1 MSDRLLD
8 LRSCKLPGAKLDGK
22 TLSGALMSEGV
33 FDGASMTEAVL
44 SKAYAR
50 GASFKGANFS
60 NAVLDRLDWTGADLR
75 WVKRERPLF
84 SVSMHPSIRPSA
96 PTSSSLTLLF
106 SLSSLLHP
114 LSGVNFTNAVI
125 TGGLGLETVTFD
137 DKTIFEDALIGNE
150 DAKKLCL
157 NPTLRG
163 LPRSQ
168 VGCRGG

>member
-8 LRSCKLPGAKLDGK
+8 LRACKLPGAKLDGK
-22 TLSGALMSEGV
+22 TLSGALMADGV

-50 GASFKGANFS
+50 GASFKGANMA
-60 NAVLDRLDWTGADLR
+60 NAVLDRLDWTGAD
-75 WVKRERPLF
+75 
-84 SVSMHPSIRPSA
+84 
-96 PTSSSLTLLF
+96 
-106 SLSSLLHP
+106 

-163 LPRSQ
+163 VPRSQ